1 MIQYNTSNKSF
12 LKLHY
17 VLKKMGIKNNTFFLE
32 LKNPLLLNINPR
44 DENLPFE
51 IKILVN
57 QEIQQNIWYFVREVV
72 RIPTGGSEIQFKA
85 HKLSIAVLWCLLNN
99 LNTIIQG
106 PRQCGKTT
114 GVAIFYL
121 WLFYWGA
128 KNTQM
133 ALYSI
138 SEELLK
144 TNISRIKDIRSAL
157 PKYLQLVSKMDQD
170 NASLMR
176 INRADGTFNVIRIK
190 ASGKSEEAARN
201 VGRGHSTA
209 CQWYDEFAFIEHV
222 QAQFETAVF
231 AYSSVA
237 REAAKHKAPHH
248 ICLSTTAGFLDTE
261 HGQWAYSM
269 IQDAAPF
276 NETLYDMVYVD
287 KDKNIK
293 TDEKKVWNYIKSSS
307 SGAKTSGMGAFVS
320 IEYMYYDLDVNE
332 NYLEEMRS
340 LVKSEDAFRREVLME
355 WRSTSSDHP
364 LGQERVAQL
373 QKLIKKPIHI
383 TLIDNLYALNFYKDL
398 NDIDFDFPY
407 ICGMDI
413 GSNTGSDFSAL
424 VIVDPRTFEV
434 VATIRTNHH
443 TTPKFVRAVKYI
455 LHNIF
460 INSVIIVER
469 NGVGG
474 PIAQMLDADLP
485 PSRMYRDEREIP
497 GIALTRPLRDLLFN
511 EILKASVMEEMYKI
525 HDKHII
531 SEIVTL
537 KMKNGR
543 IDHEDGKHDD
553 TLISYLYCKWF
564 LSFCPTRGKYI
575 DPIFIGVNRNNM
587 MSKEQMSDLM
597 KDTLEGY
604 KEEII
609 KFAKGNRMP
618 KFKPMEDSFEK
629 IRKQDEYLR
638 DTLRNPGYYNSPDT
652 LMQKWYKE
660 AEERERKEYA
670 NVSAYDI
677 TNESL
682 EDYYKDSSEDKIDTE
697 ELNKNLQR
705 DEEIN
710 RKRSDLFKAS
720 FKAGS
725 SNSCSHDF

>member
-1 MIQYNTSNKSF
+1 
-12 LKLHY
+12 
-17 VLKKMGIKNNTFFLE
+17 
-32 LKNPLLLNINPR
+32 
-44 DENLPFE
+44 
-51 IKILVN
+51 
-57 QEIQQNIWYFVREVV
+57 
-72 RIPTGGSEIQFKA
+72 
-85 HKLSIAVLWCLLNN
+85 
-99 LNTIIQG
+99 
-106 PRQCGKTT
+106 
-114 GVAIFYL
+114 
-121 WLFYWGA
+121 
-128 KNTQM
+128 
-133 ALYSI
+133 
-138 SEELLK
+138 
-144 TNISRIKDIRSAL
+144 
-157 PKYLQLVSKMDQD
+157 
-170 NASLMR
+170 
-176 INRADGTFNVIRIK
+176 
-190 ASGKSEEAARN
+190 
-201 VGRGHSTA
+201 
-209 CQWYDEFAFIEHV
+209 
-222 QAQFETAVF
+222 
-231 AYSSVA
+231 
-237 REAAKHKAPHH
+237 
-248 ICLSTTAGFLDTE
+248 
-261 HGQWAYSM
+261 
-269 IQDAAPF
+269 
-276 NETLYDMVYVD
+276 
-287 KDKNIK
+287 
-293 TDEKKVWNYIKSSS
+293 
-307 SGAKTSGMGAFVS
+307 
-320 IEYMYYDLDVNE
+320 
-332 NYLEEMRS
+332 
-340 LVKSEDAFRREVLME
+340 
-355 WRSTSSDHP
+355 
-364 LGQERVAQL
+364 
-373 QKLIKKPIHI
+373 
-383 TLIDNLYALNFYKDL
+383 LNFYKDL

-725 SNSCSHDF
+725 SNSFSHDF